1 MYSLPLCICHPP
13 GPWFS
18 RTGKESEMGSPH
30 VNPLV
35 QHKEELVLCMFGGMA
50 SFVAVQLLQSHRT
63 PCSQGPVLGL
73 RLCHRRLPHSLVFEY
88 GYLYFHFALQ
98 PTNYVAGPV
107 LRIWGKRCLSK
118 IAPWEHPL
126 KDEQSSQCVTLLA
139 SHSTSNSIT
148 THPRKGAGPLRHM
161 DFHSLRMR
169 TAKPFSESW
178 DCSWEFSPLRL
189 SYPPLLVPPG
199 PKQEFPT
206 TRVKVDERQER
217 GNSMLTW
224 IKLQN

>member
-1 MYSLPLCICHPP
+1 MCTSLFVVIFPNSSPSSMRTGTLFCLLQNLQELKQCTSCTSEQKTHSLPLCICHPP

-50 SFVAVQLLQSHRT
+50 SFVAVLLLQSHRT
-63 PCSQGPVLGL
+63 PCSQGSVLGL

-98 PTNYVAGPV
+98 PTTYVAGPV

-118 IAPWEHPL
+118 IAP
-126 KDEQSSQCVTLLA
+126 
-139 SHSTSNSIT
+139 
-148 THPRKGAGPLRHM
+148 
-161 DFHSLRMR
+161 
-169 TAKPFSESW
+169 
-178 DCSWEFSPLRL
+178 
-189 SYPPLLVPPG
+189 
-199 PKQEFPT
+199 
-206 TRVKVDERQER
+206 
-217 GNSMLTW
+217 
-224 IKLQN
+224 